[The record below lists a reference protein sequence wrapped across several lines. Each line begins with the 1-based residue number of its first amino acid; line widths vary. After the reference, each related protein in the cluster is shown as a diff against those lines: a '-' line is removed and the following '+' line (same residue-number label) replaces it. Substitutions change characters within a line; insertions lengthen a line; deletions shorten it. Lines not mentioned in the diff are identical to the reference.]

1 MDSKLG
7 LWTFRR
13 IMKILNRSYD
23 KEIFFH
29 WQKLSYLSNKAMD
42 SKLDHEQR
50 MTKALNRSSSFNRFA
65 IMDEIFRDAFDSFDK
80 RDI

>member
-1 MDSKLG
+1 
-7 LWTFRR
+7 
-13 IMKILNRSYD
+13 
-23 KEIFFH
+23 
-29 WQKLSYLSNKAMD
+29 MD
-42 SKLDHEQR
+42 SKLDHERR